1 MPSFS
6 SWIWRPFALK
16 EGRLSNR
23 EHVPNCVPERTVFVP
38 RTGVTKL
45 FLGPNPILCIVLL
58 SLGLGVRLNWMKLPF
73 GMFGYQ
79 VELRRQILE
88 VMDLAGHP
96 F

>member
-1 MPSFS
+1 MDLETFRLEGGKTLQSGA
-6 SWIWRPFALK
+6 RPELCS
-16 EGRLSNR
+16 RT
-23 EHVPNCVPERTVFVP
+23 HVFRAMYRGHE
-38 RTGVTKL
+38 
-45 FLGPNPILCIVLL
+45 LGPNPILCIVLL